1 MSELSG
7 PADHSLM
14 RVSDSDR
21 EQAADV
27 LREAA
32 GQGRISL
39 DELDER
45 LESAY
50 AAKTYADLAAVT
62 HDLPTSGRM
71 PVPPV
76 QGPAQVSRIGGT
88 PGSTFSVAILSGARR
103 SGRWVV
109 PRSYVSVAVMGGIE
123 LDLREAQFA
132 EPVVTLHAYALMGGI
147 EITVPEDVE
156 VDVSGVAF
164 MGGFDHN
171 ASGPGVPGA
180 PLVRILG
187 FALMGGVEVRRKPMK
202 AKRARVEG
210 GSQWA
215 VGDAGRDAI
224 GNSGQ
229 GTGEDGGPGAA

>member
-21 EQAADV
+21 ERAADV

-32 GQGRISL
+32 GHGRITM

-45 LESAY
+45 LEVAY
-50 AAKTYADLAAVT
+50 TAKTYGDLAAVT
-62 HDLPTSGRM
+62 RDLP
-71 PVPPV
+71 
-76 QGPAQVSRIGGT
+76 QPAQAPGTAQRAPVDRIGGT
-88 PGSTFSVAILSGARR
+88 PGAKFSLAILSGARR

-109 PRSYVSVAVMGGIE
+109 PPSYVAVAVMGGVE
-123 LDLREAQFA
+123 LDLREALFSQP
-132 EPVVTLHAYALMGGI
+132 EVTIHAYTVMGGI
-147 EITVPEDVE
+147 EITVPEDVD

-180 PLVRILG
+180 PRLRVLG
-187 FALMGGVEVRRKPMK
+187 FALMGGVEVRRKPLK
-202 AKRARVEG
+202 E
-210 GSQWA
+210 
-215 VGDAGRDAI
+215 RDAI
-224 GNSGQ
+224 
-229 GTGEDGGPGAA
+229 DGKRPADRELDRP